1 MDVWGGRFYKE
12 EGKEHRPWRKRHL
25 GSWGLWAGHFTTQ
38 NLSLPNCI
46 MGMIMYPP
54 RGETKNLKCLAQ
66 CLVYSKHPMD

>member
-1 MDVWGGRFYKE
+1 MFGEGDSTRKRGKSTGLGG
-12 EGKEHRPWRKRHL
+12 RHL